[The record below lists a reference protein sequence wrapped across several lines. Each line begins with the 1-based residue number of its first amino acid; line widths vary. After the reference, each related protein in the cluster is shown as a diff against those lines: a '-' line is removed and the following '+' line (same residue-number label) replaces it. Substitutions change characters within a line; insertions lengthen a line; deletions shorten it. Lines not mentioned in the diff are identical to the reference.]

1 MGRYLSRV
9 SKEVLQRP
17 PYADSSKQLILI
29 ALFIIYKNKRHQ
41 SDAFYFR

>member
-9 SKEVLQRP
+9 SKEVLQNL

-29 ALFIIYKNKRHQ
+29 ELFILYKNKRHQ
-41 SDAFYFR
+41 IDAFYFR